1 MKKQLE
7 KKIKNVEE
15 KDSTNATFL
24 MMEKSFE
31 RRRIVVVTTKKK
43 IFIKMSLERLHNW
56 KANAHINVFDVVD
69 TNITK
74 SLSLLLP
81 PNTYKFS

>member
-15 KDSTNATFL
+15 KEGTNATFL
-24 MMEKSFE
+24 MTEKSFE

-43 IFIKMSLERLHNW
+43 YLSKCHSNGYIIGKRT
-56 KANAHINVFDVVD
+56 HI
-69 TNITK
+69 
-74 SLSLLLP
+74 
-81 PNTYKFS
+81 